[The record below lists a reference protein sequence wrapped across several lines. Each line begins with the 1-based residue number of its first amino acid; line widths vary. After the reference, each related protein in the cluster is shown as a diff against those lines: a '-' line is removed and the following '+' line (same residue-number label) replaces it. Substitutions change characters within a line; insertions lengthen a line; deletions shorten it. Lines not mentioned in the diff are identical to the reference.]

1 MERTILLNAVKNR
14 HSVRQYIDQP
24 IEQEKI
30 DFLND
35 EIQKINSESGLNIQ
49 LFTNEPTTFKSLLA
63 KYGKFENAYNF
74 FALVGENTLD
84 LDEKIGY
91 YGEKLVLLAQ
101 SLGLNTCWVAL
112 TFNKKKCP
120 AKIEKGQRLA
130 IVISLGYGKTQG
142 VLHKQ
147 KPFENFC
154 KAKKSSLPDWFIKGV
169 ECAMLCPTAIN
180 QQKFYFEYCDG
191 KVKAST
197 KSGPCSKIDL
207 GIAKFHFELGA
218 DKDSSVF
225 IND

>member
-1 MERTILLNAVKNR
+1 MQDLDLLKAVENR
-14 HSVRQYIDQP
+14 HSVRQYLDLP

-30 DFLND
+30 DFLNG

-49 LFTNEPTTFKSLLA
+49 LFTNEHTTFKSFLA
-63 KYGKFENAYNF
+63 KYGKFENAFNF

-84 LDEKIGY
+84 LDQKVGY

-101 SLGLNTCWVAL
+101 SLNLNSCWVAL

-120 AKIEKGQRLA
+120 AKIEQGQRLA
-130 IVISLGYGKTQG
+130 IVVSLGYGKTQG

-154 KAKKSSLPDWFIKGV
+154 KAKKSTLPDWFIKGV

-180 QQKFYFEYCDG
+180 QQKFYFEYCDE

-197 KSGPCSKIDL
+197 RKGPCSKIDL

-218 DKDSSVF
+218 NKNSNVWID
-225 IND
+225 N